1 MAMAVAYRPHHHALM
16 LISSPKGLGS
26 KSLGGPASI
35 CISRHI
41 WRYNPKQFSN
51 SRLRISRCEAA
62 GGRDFDSRVSQ
73 MAEEARRKAD
83 EVFSDVKR
91 KAAEF
96 QEKNDVK
103 GKVWT
108 QLYISLGSIIAII
121 STIPSF

>member
-1 MAMAVAYRPHHHALM
+1 
-16 LISSPKGLGS
+16 
-26 KSLGGPASI
+26 
-35 CISRHI
+35 
-41 WRYNPKQFSN
+41 
-51 SRLRISRCEAA
+51 
-62 GGRDFDSRVSQ
+62 